1 MDVIIQTILIVSVVL
16 LTAVFLAAGIF
27 VIMVLRE
34 VKKGGE
40 KINQILTKADQAV
53 DNVNQ
58 SLSVL
63 PQLSQELRDSAKVW
77 GVVKFGLSNM
87 MNFLEKKGVIAFKKF
102 SQTAE
107 ENEQDQTENSSDLP
121 TGAENDQE
129 DKKTS
134 SRRRF
139 FFKKS

>member
-1 MDVIIQTILIVSVVL
+1 MDEADYVL
-16 LTAVFLAAGIF
+16 
-27 VIMVLRE
+27 
-34 VKKGGE
+34 
-40 KINQILTKADQAV
+40 KAI
-53 DNVNQ
+53 
-58 SLSVL
+58 SSVL
-63 PQLSQELRDSAKVW
+63 YFVGNNCFL
-77 GVVKFGLSNM
+77 
-87 MNFLEKKGVIAFKKF
+87 NFLEKKGVIAFKKF

-107 ENEQDQTENSSDLP
+107 ENEQDQAENSSDLP